1 MDRKG
6 AAQKIS
12 QESKVRIMFTNKKGM
27 SFLITLLVFAFVA
40 LAFGFIYLFFLQ
52 GSLSKQEGIVDTQ
65 ISGIQGDADKDSIRN
80 FFDKCPCTFGDSID
94 EGCPAT
100 FSLEQRQEDVKKYNS
115 KPVCG
120 IVAGTQHS
128 TQQTNPSAGQ
138 QQNSGSGTNSQK
150 SGPSESSHYQSL
162 EIFGGDDWGADP
174 QDAVIQQ
181 ACSGW
186 VGGTGGANC
195 HSEDDDC
202 DGKFNLKPLKE
213 GCWIMASEDDDID
226 SNDCGQAK
234 VDEGKIISLGKY
246 NDLTVDLNNY
256 QSIPDE
262 SEPKNLFQWRW
273 KSKPEYGSLLC
284 AQGFWQGCKEANEGI
299 TKQVNGLTYKCTGSE
314 WSKQ

>member
-120 IVAGTQHS
+120 IVEGE
-128 TQQTNPSAGQ
+128 TQQTSQQTNQQTGQ
-138 QQNSGSGTNSQK
+138 EQKSGAKPTEQK
-150 SGPSESSHYQSL
+150 SGPAESKQYQSL

-186 VGGTGGANC
+186 GGGTGGANC
-195 HSEDDDC
+195 HSEDDD
-202 DGKFNLKPLKE
+202 
-213 GCWIMASEDDDID
+213 
-226 SNDCGQAK
+226 
-234 VDEGKIISLGKY
+234 
-246 NDLTVDLNNY
+246 
-256 QSIPDE
+256 
-262 SEPKNLFQWRW
+262 
-273 KSKPEYGSLLC
+273 
-284 AQGFWQGCKEANEGI
+284 
-299 TKQVNGLTYKCTGSE
+299 
-314 WSKQ
+314 